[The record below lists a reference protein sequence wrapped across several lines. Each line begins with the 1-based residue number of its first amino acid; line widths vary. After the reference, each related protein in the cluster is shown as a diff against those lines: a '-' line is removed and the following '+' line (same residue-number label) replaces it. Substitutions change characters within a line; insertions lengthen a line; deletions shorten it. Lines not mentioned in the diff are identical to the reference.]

1 MEISFSVNEMLVTEF
16 LYLAYEGGCV
26 SLYNSSLLMS

>member
-1 MEISFSVNEMLVTEF
+1 MEIYFSMNEMLVTEF

-26 SLYNSSLLMS
+26 SFYNSACS